1 MSKNWILKRALI
13 LVAACLTLAW
23 VGAIYAAEG
32 QTSSHVGTSP
42 DGEGLQLIK
51 SEAEGVIVE
60 LHTPLVE

>member
-32 QTSSHVGTSP
+32 QAASNVGTSS
-42 DGEGLQLIK
+42 DGEDMQLIR
-51 SEAEGVIVE
+51 SDAEGVIVE
-60 LHTPLVE
+60 FHTPLVE